1 MSSIITNVRKNS
13 SGDIVAVKLSDGRE
27 MNLRDAVVLA
37 EKAQI
42 DGVVVG
48 TDRAGNKYLH
58 SKRGI
63 ADYRLSELPPF

>member
-27 MNLRDAVVLA
+27 MNLQDAVVLA

-48 TDRAGNKYLH
+48 IDRAGNKYLH

-63 ADYRLSELPPF
+63 ADYHLSELPSF

>member
-27 MNLRDAVVLA
+27 MNLQDAVVLA

-42 DGVVVG
+42 DGVVG
-48 TDRAGNKYLH
+48 IDRSGNKYLH
-58 SKRGI
+58 SKRGV
-63 ADYRLSELPPF
+63 ADYRLSELPSF